1 MVRTGNEVVKPMN
14 PTFYKRFVDDIHSK
28 RNNSQQDAL
37 FEALNN
43 FHLNLKFTIE
53 VNPVKLLDT
62 KIILNNEGTGIPK
75 PPQIY
80 RIENRKVV
88 PWVSKVPKEYK

>member
-37 FEALNN
+37 FETLNN

-53 VNPVKLLDT
+53 VNPAKLLDT
-62 KIILNNEGTGIPK
+62 KIILNNEGTSIPK